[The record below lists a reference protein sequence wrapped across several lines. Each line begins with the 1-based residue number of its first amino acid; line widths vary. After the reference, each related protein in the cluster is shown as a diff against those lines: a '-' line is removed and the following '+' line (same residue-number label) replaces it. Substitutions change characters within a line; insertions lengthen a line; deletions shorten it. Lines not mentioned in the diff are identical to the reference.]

1 MPFKVGQS
9 QIKYSND
16 PEYLLYQALLFLR
29 KTYFFIINMPWTKII
44 FWAQIIAAVLILIFI
59 AGIVYNLI
67 GTSRSKNKEEEL

>member
-1 MPFKVGQS
+1 MPFKIGQS
-9 QIKYSND
+9 QV
-16 PEYLLYQALLFLR
+16 EYPDVLEYMLYRAFPFLR

-67 GTSRSKNKEEEL
+67 GISRSKNKEEEL